1 MSTEQESQSACGT
14 VILTSVH
21 LITDNN
27 THSRSTGC
35 SHGLKILSRNER
47 ENHQWL
53 HQRAVFHQRSGG
65 TLSET
70 EITQAVGISIA
81 YSVEWSSALLL
92 EVNDI
97 LFSVQY
103 YGSIRWCDNA
113 VIVKIGELLVIMD
126 VILLEW
132 RYYDSKFIY
141 AIATSGSWVKR
152 VNPF

>member
-1 MSTEQESQSACGT
+1 MSTEQESQSACDT

-21 LITDNN
+21 LITDDD
-27 THSRSTGC
+27 THSCSTSC
-35 SHGLKILSRNER
+35 SHGLKIISRNER

-53 HQRAVFHQRSGG
+53 HQRALFHQKSGG

-81 YSVEWSSALLL
+81 YSVEWSNALLL

-97 LFSVQY
+97 LSSVDN
-103 YGSIRWCDNA
+103 YGSSKWCDNA
-113 VIVKIGELLVIMD
+113 VGVKIGELCVIMD

-132 RYYDSKFIY
+132 SHHDDTFICL
-141 AIATSGSWVKR
+141 IAMPGS
-152 VNPF
+152 

>member
-1 MSTEQESQSACGT
+1 M
-14 VILTSVH
+14 
-21 LITDNN
+21 
-27 THSRSTGC
+27 
-35 SHGLKILSRNER
+35 
-47 ENHQWL
+47 
-53 HQRAVFHQRSGG
+53 FHQRSGG

-70 EITQAVGISIA
+70 EITQAVVISIA
-81 YSVEWSSALLL
+81 SSVEWSSALPL

-97 LFSVQY
+97 PSSVEY
-103 YGSIRWCDNA
+103 YGSNRWCDNA

>member
-1 MSTEQESQSACGT
+1 M
-14 VILTSVH
+14 
-21 LITDNN
+21 
-27 THSRSTGC
+27 
-35 SHGLKILSRNER
+35 
-47 ENHQWL
+47 
-53 HQRAVFHQRSGG
+53 FHQRSGG

-97 LFSVQY
+97 LSSVEY
-103 YGSIRWCDNA
+103 YGSMRWCDNA
-113 VIVKIGELLVIMD
+113 VIVKIGELFVIMD

-141 AIATSGSWVKR
+141 AIATSGSWVMR
-152 VNPF
+152 VKPF

>member
-1 MSTEQESQSACGT
+1 M
-14 VILTSVH
+14 
-21 LITDNN
+21 
-27 THSRSTGC
+27 
-35 SHGLKILSRNER
+35 
-47 ENHQWL
+47 
-53 HQRAVFHQRSGG
+53 FHQRSGG

-70 EITQAVGISIA
+70 EITQAAVISIA

-92 EVNDI
+92 ELSDI
-97 LFSVQY
+97 LSSVEY
-103 YGSIRWCDNA
+103 YGSSKWCDNA
-113 VIVKIGELLVIMD
+113 VGVKIGELCVIMD